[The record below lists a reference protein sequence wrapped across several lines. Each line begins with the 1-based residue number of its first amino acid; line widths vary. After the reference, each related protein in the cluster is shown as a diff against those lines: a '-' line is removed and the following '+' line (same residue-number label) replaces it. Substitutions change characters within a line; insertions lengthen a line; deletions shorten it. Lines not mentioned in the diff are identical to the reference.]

1 MKSVEFIIWLRGFV
15 SAVNNYN
22 VTPRQW
28 DDLKDQLSTVV
39 LTEDD
44 TVVHK
49 VDDLPWCATSTQYKI
64 DTEPKETVKE
74 LLHD

>member
-1 MKSVEFIIWLRGFV
+1 MTPQHFILWLHGFTKG
-15 SAVNNYN
+15 VNNYN
-22 VTPRQW
+22 LTPKQW

-49 VDDLPWCATSTQYKI
+49 VDDLPWCATSTQYKS